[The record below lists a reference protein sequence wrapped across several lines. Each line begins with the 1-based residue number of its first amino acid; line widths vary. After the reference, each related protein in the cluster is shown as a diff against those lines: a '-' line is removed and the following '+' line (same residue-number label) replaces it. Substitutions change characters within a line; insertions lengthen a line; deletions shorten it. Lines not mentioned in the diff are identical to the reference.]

1 MELSRRRGVAARTS
15 GQARPIG
22 WSEPARLPAA
32 AQRLIV
38 LIEGIPMSCRD
49 TTPHA
54 PSAWPH
60 VAHLRLPIIS
70 AGDWS
75 SGTPTARRPTLPT
88 HKSLI
93 RHELRYRCDNARTV
107 AGEMSH
113 DLSVCHSRAPSRCEH
128 LIMLR
133 AMRLLQSPPVR
144 RLRSLIEVLALDD
157 NHTRTILQF
166 VSRQMGSGAASCE
179 PTATD

>member
-1 MELSRRRGVAARTS
+1 MLMELSRRRGVAARTS

-60 VAHLRLPIIS
+60 VAHLRLPIKALALLEQYPYRS
-70 AGDWS
+70 
-75 SGTPTARRPTLPT
+75 RPTLPT
-88 HKSLI
+88 HKSSLYTPARDI
-93 RHELRYRCDNARTV
+93 DVTTKNGLRARCR
-107 AGEMSH
+107 
-113 DLSVCHSRAPSRCEH
+113 SVCHTRDCSRSEH
-128 LIMLR
+128 LFMLR
-133 AMRLLQSPPVR
+133 AMRIAVL
-144 RLRSLIEVLALDD
+144 RLR
-157 NHTRTILQF
+157 R
-166 VSRQMGSGAASCE
+166 
-179 PTATD
+179 ATSDQ

>member
-1 MELSRRRGVAARTS
+1 MLMELSRRRGVAARTS
-15 GQARPIG
+15 DQARPIG

-60 VAHLRLPIIS
+60 VAHLRLPIKALALLEQYPYRS
-70 AGDWS
+70 
-75 SGTPTARRPTLPT
+75 RPTLPT

-93 RHELRYRCDNARTV
+93 QHE
-107 AGEMSH
+107 
-113 DLSVCHSRAPSRCEH
+113 
-128 LIMLR
+128 
-133 AMRLLQSPPVR
+133 Q
-144 RLRSLIEVLALDD
+144 
-157 NHTRTILQF
+157 IL
-166 VSRQMGSGAASCE
+166 M
-179 PTATD
+179 